1 MATTGRALELLAL
14 LSARPQWQS
23 AELCQRLEVPARTLR
38 RDIERLRELGYP
50 ITSTTGPHGGYRLGS
65 GGRLPPLVLD
75 DDEAVAV
82 AVALRHATAGSDAG
96 LEVSALMALAKLDQ
110 VLPPALRERVGAVG
124 EATVHLRGRALP
136 AAPTELLVQLAG
148 ACRRPE
154 RVRFDYTDAQG
165 RPSARHTEPYRMVC
179 TELQWYLVAFDLGR
193 EGWRTFRIDRI
204 ESLRGTGV
212 SFVPRDDV
220 PDAAEQVAAGL
231 AVYAWSV
238 QATVL
243 LRCPLEQARRMVAP
257 GDGVV
262 SADPA
267 HGADGEAATLLR
279 TGGPA
284 DWIARYLA
292 GLDCDFEILDPDE
305 VRQALAE
312 HAAALA
318 ARARPGDQ
326 YEQA

>member
-14 LSARPQWQS
+14 LGARPQWQS
-23 AELCQRLEVPARTLR
+23 AELCRRLEVPARTLR

-50 ITSTTGPHGGYRLGS
+50 ITSITGPHGGYRLGS

-96 LEVSALMALAKLDQ
+96 VEVSALMALAKLDQ
-110 VLPPALRERVGAVG
+110 VLPPLLRERVGAVS
-124 EATVHLRGRALP
+124 ETTVHLRGRALP
-136 AAPTELLVQLAG
+136 PVPTELLVQLAG

-165 RPSARHTEPYRMVC
+165 RESARHTEPYRMVC
-179 TELQWYLVAFDLGR
+179 TEFQWYLAAFDLGR

-204 ESLRGTGV
+204 AHLRPTGAT
-212 SFVPRDDV
+212 FTRRDDV
-220 PDAAEQVAAGL
+220 PDAAEQVAAGV
-231 AVYAWSV
+231 AVYAWPV
-238 QATVL
+238 QATARL
-243 LRCPLEQARRMVAP
+243 YCSAEQARRMVAP

-262 SADPA
+262 EVDPA
-267 HGADGEAATLLR
+267 AGADGETAALLR
-279 TGGPA
+279 IGGDA

-292 GLDCDFEILDPDE
+292 GLECDFDLLGPPE
-305 VRQALAE
+305 VQAALAH

-318 ARARPGDQ
+318 ERAGRLPPPT
-326 YEQA
+326 

>member
-14 LSARPQWQS
+14 LCARPQWQA

-50 ITSTTGPHGGYRLGS
+50 ITSVTGPHGGYRLGA

-82 AVALRHATAGSDAG
+82 AVALRHATAGSEAG
-96 LEVSALMALAKLDQ
+96 VEVSALMALAKLDQ
-110 VLPPALRERVGAVG
+110 VLSPELRERVGAVS
-124 EATVHLRGRALP
+124 ETTVHLRGRALP
-136 AAPTELLVQLAG
+136 PVPTELLVRLAG

-165 RPSARHTEPYRMVC
+165 RESARQTEPYRMVC
-179 TELQWYLVAFDLGR
+179 TEFQWYLVAFDLGR

-204 ESLRGTGV
+204 ASLRGTGAT
-212 SFVPRDDV
+212 FVPRHDV
-220 PDAAEQVAAGL
+220 PDAAEQVAAGV
-231 AVYAWSV
+231 AVYAWPL
-238 QATVL
+238 QATVRL
-243 LRCPLEQARRMVAP
+243 HCSAEQARRMVTP

-262 SADPA
+262 EVDPA
-267 HGADGEAATLLR
+267 AGADGRTASLLR
-279 TGGPA
+279 IGGDA

-292 GLDCDFEILDPDE
+292 GLDCDFDLLGPPE
-305 VRQALAE
+305 VRTALAH

-318 ARARPGDQ
+318 ARAGRLPPP
-326 YEQA
+326 A